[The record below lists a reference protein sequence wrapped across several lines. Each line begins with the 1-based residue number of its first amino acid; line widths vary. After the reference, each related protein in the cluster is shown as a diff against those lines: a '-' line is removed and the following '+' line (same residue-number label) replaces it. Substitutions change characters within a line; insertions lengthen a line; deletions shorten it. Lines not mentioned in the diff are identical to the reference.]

1 MARAD
6 DVVIAGDARGVRRV
20 RLADYLDA
28 GLAERA
34 EREANAWVK
43 SLRSVPVEGLPVRE
57 RFTHRGDSLWWFAEL
72 YLHKMQVAN
81 HVFRTLLAL
90 DALVEREH
98 PAQLGAA
105 GSNPYVRVLARR
117 VAERDGIAW
126 IGGGRRRLCLAQIG
140 HTQPRHDG
148 DRHRPSQ
155 TRHCRLL
162 REELRAV
169 W

>member
-6 DVVIAGDARGVRRV
+6 DTLIVGNARGVRRV
-20 RLADYLDA
+20 RLAGYLDA

-43 SLRSVPVEGLPVRE
+43 SLRGIPIEGLPFRE

-81 HVFRTLLAL
+81 RVFRTLLAL
-90 DALVEREH
+90 DALVEREQ
-98 PAQLGAA
+98 PGQIGAA
-105 GSNPYVRVLARR
+105 GANPCVRVLARR

-126 IGGGRRRLCLAQIG
+126 VGGGRRPAPAWLE
-140 HTQPRHDG
+140 H
-148 DRHRPSQ
+148 
-155 TRHCRLL
+155 L
-162 REELRAV
+162 RIAARAHLYMA
-169 W
+169 